1 MRSARSPTRWP
12 PASVAEPLV
21 HGRPARLAVF
31 ASGRGSNLAALLA
44 AFPPPG
50 HAGGAE
56 AIASVRLVVSDRRE
70 AGALTL
76 ARDAGLPAL
85 HLPFGRDRDAFE
97 TAAQAELLRARID
110 LIALAGFMRILSPD
124 FAAHWRGRLLNV
136 HPSLLPA
143 FPGLHPVRRALEAG
157 VDRTGCTVHFV
168 DAGVDT
174 GPIVVR
180 HEVPVLAGDDEAAL
194 RARIQRAEHVA
205 YPEAIRAVVRG
216 DAQPAAAPGGPDVRA
231 PS

>member
-1 MRSARSPTRWP
+1 
-12 PASVAEPLV
+12 VAEALV

-31 ASGRGSNLAALLA
+31 ASGRGRNLAALVA

-50 HAGGAE
+50 HPGSAA
-56 AIASVRLVVSDRRE
+56 AIASVGLVVSDRRD

-76 ARDAGLPAL
+76 AREAGLPAL
-85 HLPFGRDRDAFE
+85 HLSFGRGRDAFE
-97 TAAQAELLRARID
+97 AAAQAELEGADID
-110 LIALAGFMRILSPD
+110 LIALAGFMRILSPE
-124 FAAHWRGRLLNV
+124 FAARWHGRLLNV

-143 FPGLHPVRRALEAG
+143 FPGLHAVRQALEAG

-174 GPIVVR
+174 GPVVVR
-180 HEVPVLAGDDEAAL
+180 HEVPVLPGDDEEAL
-194 RARIQRAEHVA
+194 HARIQAAEHVA

-216 DAQPAAAPGGPDVRA
+216 DVRPAAAARGTDERTRP
-231 PS
+231 